1 MKERVVWIDGMKGL
15 GILLVMLSHFCHV
28 PFLLIAGY
36 MPLFF
41 FASGITYKPS
51 TSFKMTAEKKGKRL
65 LIPWLFYGTIIF
77 ATDILYSIFAH
88 KFSWNLFSERF
99 IGFFYMRQSFFWPY
113 DYSTQGNLLSSNGP
127 MWFLP
132 TMFLVCLYMV
142 FYEKCKKRQLFVV
155 GLIVLSVATYKLPI
169 QFPWGMELAL
179 IGTLFLLAAIPI
191 CKHIALRKDSM
202 GGAFFPLVCTISLTL
217 YVLLGVYN
225 GRVEMIFRD
234 YGEHGYLSVLLFFVC
249 GLLYS
254 IVAMTFCIMAEKT
267 KLINALAYLGKN
279 SLRLL
284 CTHFFIQGYSIPLL
298 WHIVPSSVE
307 WPELLT
313 ATLFIVEVVLIN
325 ALLQKFI
332 DKYQTRCS
340 FLKWI

>member
-1 MKERVVWIDGMKGL
+1 MSERVVWLDGMKGL

-51 TSFKMTAEKKGKRL
+51 TSFKLTAEKKGKRL
-65 LIPWLFYGTIIF
+65 LIPWLFYGFIIF
-77 ATDILYSIFAH
+77 ATDILYSIFAQ
-88 KFSWNLFSERF
+88 KFSWHFFSERLT
-99 IGFFYMRQSFFWPY
+99 GLAYMRSSFLWPY
-113 DYSTQGNLLSSNGP
+113 DLHIQGNLLSSNGP

-142 FYEKCKKRQLFVV
+142 LYERSKRKWLFVV
-155 GLIVLSVATYKLPI
+155 GLVVLTVSTYKIPI

-179 IGTLFLLAAIPI
+179 MGILFLIAAIPI
-191 CKHIALRKDSM
+191 YKHVALRKDSL
-202 GGAFFPLVCTISLTL
+202 GGAFLPLACLISFTL
-217 YVLLGVYN
+217 YVLLGAYN
-225 GRVEMIFRD
+225 GRVDMMFRE

-254 IVAMTFCIMAEKT
+254 IVAMTFCIIAERT
-267 KLINALAYLGKN
+267 KLMNALAYLGKN

-284 CTHFFIQGYSIPLL
+284 CIHFFIQGYSIPVL

-313 ATLFIVEVVLIN
+313 AIIFIVEVVFIN

-332 DKYQTRCS
+332 DKYQNRCS
-340 FLKWI
+340 ILKWI